1 MVEHMKPEEILRLNP
16 HISEGE
22 LNKIGEF
29 IRRLRESGIEGKRYE
44 LASIDR
50 RRASVGS
57 KGDGE
62 TEHPRAI
69 HLRPHRR

>member
-22 LNKIGEF
+22 LNEIGEF
-29 IRRLRESGIEGKRYE
+29 IRKLRDSGMEGKRYE
-44 LASIDR
+44 LATIKR
-50 RRASVGS
+50 RRASADS
-57 KGDGE
+57 KGNSE